1 MTGAWLIA
9 RRELAAY
16 AKTPAG
22 YFIAGGALVLLAL
35 LFHGVALGERRA
47 STQVLEIFLLN
58 AGFVVEAAAVLLAQR
73 LWAREAAE
81 GTDALLLTSPLSDVS
96 LALGK
101 FLAGWVFL
109 VLIIALS
116 LYLPG
121 LIFVRGT
128 VSFGHIAAGYLG
140 LFGVAA
146 SSLALASL
154 ASALVPKPFVATLIA
169 GGVIGLLELG
179 PSLGA
184 QSDMHREL
192 LQSVAPVWSHFRS
205 FRRGLVQG
213 SDVAFFVLL
222 TTLGIAGTALV
233 IGQRRSR

>member
-1 MTGAWLIA
+1 MKGSWLIA

-16 AKTPAG
+16 GKTPGG

-35 LFHGVALGERRA
+35 LFHGVALSQRRP

-73 LWAREAAE
+73 LWAREAAG
-81 GTDALLLTSPLSDVS
+81 GTDALLLSSPQSDGA
-96 LALGK
+96 LAFGK
-101 FLAGWVFL
+101 FLAAWVFL
-109 VLIIALS
+109 GAIIVLS
-116 LYLPG
+116 LYLPA

-128 VSFGHIAAGYLG
+128 VSLGHIAAGYLG

-146 SSLALASL
+146 ASLALASL
-154 ASALVPKPFVATLIA
+154 ASALVPRPFLATLLTGAILA
-169 GGVIGLLELG
+169 LLELG

-184 QSDMHREL
+184 QSEAHREL
-192 LQSVAPVWSHFRS
+192 LQAVAPVWSHFRS
-205 FRRGLVQG
+205 FRRGLLQG
-213 SDVAFFVLL
+213 SDVAFFLL
-222 TTLGIAGTALV
+222 VTILGIAGTALV